1 MIEIMQGLPENVVA
15 VIASGKVTGEDYD
28 NVIIPAIED
37 KIKKFGKIRMLY
49 QLGQDFTGFT
59 YEAMWDD
66 AKVGIWHLTAFEKIA
81 VVSDVDWIVDAVKMF
96 KFVIP
101 CPVKIYRNEAFPEAK
116 AWISE

>member
-1 MIEIMQGLPENVVA
+1 MIEIMQGLQENVVA
-15 VIASGKVTGEDYD
+15 AIASGKVTGEDYD
-28 NVIIPAIED
+28 NVLIPAIED
-37 KIKKFGKIRMLY
+37 KIKKYGKIRMLY

-81 VVSDVDWIVDAVKMF
+81 VVSDVDWIIDAVKVF
-96 KFVIP
+96 KFIIP
-101 CPVKIYRNEAFPEAK
+101 CPVKTYRNEALPKAK